1 MPQNFGALPDGR
13 QATLYTISADGI
25 TAKVCDFGASLV
37 QLWIP
42 NLEGIAEDVVLGFD
56 DVSGYANGF
65 SCMVATIGRNTNR
78 IKNARF
84 TLEGEV
90 HRVPNNFGPHNLHSG
105 PDFFQTRLWKAESV
119 TDNSVTFFLHSPH
132 GDQGFP
138 GNADIRVRYTLENCA
153 LTIAYEAVSD
163 AKTVFNMTNHSYFNL
178 AGHNKPKL
186 AMEQVL
192 TMPAE
197 FYTATDWM
205 GFPTGELKS
214 VAGTP
219 MDFRTSKPLKQ
230 DIRGFF
236 KGYDHNFV
244 VKGDPCAV
252 LYDPHSGRTMTVS
265 TDCPGLQVY
274 TGGGFRNPGKGGAS
288 YGKHCAVC
296 LESQFFPDAVNH
308 PQWPQPFFTHYK
320 SQTTYRF
327 TW

>member
-1 MPQNFGALPDGR
+1 MPQNFGALPGGR
-13 QATLYTISADGI
+13 QATLYTITADGI
-25 TAKVCDFGASLV
+25 TARVSDFGASLI
-37 QLWIP
+37 QLWVP
-42 NLEGIAEDVVLGFD
+42 DKNGHTDDVVLGFD
-56 DVSGYANGF
+56 DVSGYTNGF
-65 SCMVATIGRNTNR
+65 ACVGATIGRCANR

-84 TLEGEV
+84 TMDGEI
-90 HRVPNNFGPHNLHSG
+90 HRVTPLFGPHALHSG
-105 PDFFQTRLWKAESV
+105 PDYFHTRLWQAEQV
-119 TDNSVTFFLHSPH
+119 TENAVTFFLHSPH

-138 GNADIRVRYTLENCA
+138 GNADIQVRYSLENAA
-153 LTIAYEAVSD
+153 LTISYEAVSD

-178 AGHNKPKL
+178 AGHDHAER
-186 AMEQVL
+186 AMEQIL

-205 GFPTGELKS
+205 GFPTGKLKS

-219 MDFRTSKPLKQ
+219 MDFRTPKALNR
-230 DIRGFF
+230 DVRGLF

-244 VKGDPCAV
+244 LQGDPCAV
-252 LYDPHSGRTMTVS
+252 LHDPHSGRTMSVT

-274 TGGGFRNPGKGGAS
+274 TGGGFRNPGKGGVL
-288 YGKHCAVC
+288 YGKSCAVC